1 MNRATEKL
9 CSIRHH
15 WFLRGILGRNP
26 DPDFRQAFRILN
38 RLYVDRHAST
48 LKGQRSV
55 SKPLPTRRRK
65 AA

>member
-15 WFLRGILGRNP
+15 CFLRGILGRNP

-38 RLYVDRHAST
+38 RLYVDGHAST

-55 SKPLPTRRRK
+55 SKPLSTRRRQ

>member
-15 WFLRGILGRNP
+15 CFLRMLGRNP

-38 RLYVDRHAST
+38 RLYVDERRCA

-55 SKPLPTRRRK
+55 SKPPATRRRK